1 MTFAAVATVALIIG
15 IALSNPPAQ
24 QQGSLPDEAWDVAP
38 SAKTPAPAPTP
49 PPADAAP
56 DPAPPAPPED
66 AAPAPTPPAEDP
78 APTPTPAP
86 APAAEEAPTAPA
98 EDTPPAPAGDTTPV
112 STPELDVDA
121 AADYVRA
128 FYADLGER
136 RFKEAWPRLA
146 EDLRATYGSFDS
158 WASGFDTTLRQS
170 VSDLVAT
177 AAGPATVRVSLTLT
191 AVDRDKHD
199 CEVTRRFAVEWRLD
213 FMGGKWRALHAEG
226 KVIKPPPTGVAAS
239 CPAQQPAQMSQSE
252 N

>member
-1 MTFAAVATVALIIG
+1 MTFAALATVGLIIG
-15 IALSNPPAQ
+15 LALSKPPAQ
-24 QQGSLPDEAWDVAP
+24 QQASLPDGP
-38 SAKTPAPAPTP
+38 TPAPTAPLV
-49 PPADAAP
+49 DAAP
-56 DPAPPAPPED
+56 DLAPAPPAPPED

-78 APTPTPAP
+78 APTPTAEPAP
-86 APAAEEAPTAPA
+86 ADEE
-98 EDTPPAPAGDTTPV
+98 TPPAPAEDTTPV
-112 STPELDVDA
+112 STPALDVDA

-128 FYADLGER
+128 FYADLGQR

-146 EDLRATYGSFDS
+146 EDLRAHSSFET
-158 WASGFDTTLRQS
+158 WESGFDTTLRQS

-226 KVIKPPPTGVAAS
+226 KALKSPPTGVAAS

>member
-1 MTFAAVATVALIIG
+1 LTFAALATVALIIG
-15 IALSNPPAQ
+15 LAVSKPPAQ
-24 QQGSLPDEAWDVAP
+24 EQASLAPDG
-38 SAKTPAPAPTP
+38 PAPAPTAP
-49 PPADAAP
+49 LVDAAP
-56 DPAPPAPPED
+56 DLASPAPPEE
-66 AAPAPTPPAEDP
+66 APSAE
-78 APTPTPAP
+78 PTPAP
-86 APAAEEAPTAPA
+86 TAQAPEPTPSAAPEQPPA
-98 EDTPPAPAGDTTPV
+98 EDTPPADEAPPAPETAPV
-112 STPELDVDA
+112 STPSLDVEA

-128 FYADLGER
+128 FYADLGQR

-146 EDLRATYGSFDS
+146 EDLRASYGSFDT
-158 WASGFDTTLRQS
+158 WESGFDTTLRQS

-226 KVIKPPPTGVAAS
+226 KALKSPPTGVAAS
-239 CPAQQPAQMSQSE
+239 CSADQPGQMSQGE

>member
-1 MTFAAVATVALIIG
+1 MGLLTFAALATVTLIIG
-15 IALSNPPAQ
+15 LALSKPPAQ
-24 QQGSLPDEAWDVAP
+24 EQASLAPDG
-38 SAKTPAPAPTP
+38 PAPTAP
-49 PPADAAP
+49 RVDAAP
-56 DPAPPAPPED
+56 NPAPPAPPQD
-66 AAPAPTPPAEDP
+66 APTAE
-78 APTPTPAP
+78 PTPAHTAQ
-86 APAAEEAPTAPA
+86 APEPTPETA
-98 EDTPPAPAGDTTPV
+98 PV
-112 STPELDVDA
+112 STPSLDVNA

-128 FYADLGER
+128 FYADLGQR

-146 EDLRATYGSFDS
+146 EDLRASYSSFET
-158 WASGFDTTLRQS
+158 WESGFDTTLRQS

-226 KVIKPPPTGVAAS
+226 KALKSPPTGVAAS
-239 CPAQQPAQMSQSE
+239 CSGQQPAQMSQSE